1 LLIEGNV
8 VSLIAIEG
16 IDRSG
21 KRTHSMLLLER
32 LRKIGRRVE
41 HITFPDYKTPLG
53 KEINKF
59 LRGRIKFRP
68 EIRQL
73 LYVANRWER
82 AKDIC
87 NWLKEGKIVIADRY
101 IPSGIAYGLANN
113 LELEWM
119 LKLERGLPIAD
130 VVIVIDIPVDTAHRR
145 EKAKDLY
152 EEDELFQDRVRKA
165 YLNLAK
171 QFGWKV
177 IDGKGSI
184 KEIAEHIWSYI
195 SKTV

>member
-1 LLIEGNV
+1 
-8 VSLIAIEG
+8 VSLIVIEG

-21 KRTHSMLLLER
+21 KRTHSMLLSER
-32 LRKIGRRVE
+32 LRRMGRRVE
-41 HITFPDYKTPLG
+41 YITFPDYKTPLG
-53 KEINKF
+53 KEIKEF

-68 EIRQL
+68 EVRQL

-87 NWLKEGKIVIADRY
+87 DWLKEKKIVIADRY
-101 IPSGIAYGLANN
+101 IPSGIAYGLAND

-119 LKLERGLPIAD
+119 LKIEKGLPAAD
-130 VVIVIDIPVDTAHRR
+130 VVIVIDISVDTACRR

-152 EEDELFQDRVRKA
+152 EEDKLFQDRVRRA
-165 YLNLAK
+165 YLNLAE

-177 IDGKGSI
+177 IDGDGSI
-184 KEIAEHIWSYI
+184 KEIAEHIWVHI
-195 SKTV
+195 SKTI

>member
-1 LLIEGNV
+1 M
-8 VSLIAIEG
+8 SLIAIEG

-21 KRTHSMLLLER
+21 KRTHSMVLLER
-32 LRKIGRRVE
+32 LRRMGRRVE
-41 HITFPDYKTPLG
+41 YVTFPDYKTPLG
-53 KEINKF
+53 KEIKKF

-68 EIRQL
+68 EVRQL

-82 AKDIC
+82 ANDIC
-87 NWLKEGKIVIADRY
+87 RWLKEGKIVIADRY

-119 LKLERGLPIAD
+119 LKIEKGLPVTD
-130 VVIVIDIPVDTAHRR
+130 VVIVIDIPVDTAHKR

-152 EEDELFQDRVRKA
+152 EADELFQERVRKA
-165 YLNLAK
+165 YLNLAE
-171 QFGWKV
+171 QFGWDV

-184 KEIAEHIWSYI
+184 NEIAVNIWRYI
-195 SKTV
+195 SKIV